1 MSIQTVTIVGV
12 GLIGGSFGSALRKY
26 GFKGRILGVSSG
38 RTLKAAVEI
47 GAIDEGVSLEQGVAR
62 ADLVYLSQP
71 ISGILEVLPQVRQRV
86 REGALVTDA
95 GSTKEAIVGCAA
107 GLFSESP
114 WFVGGHPMAGK
125 EQRGVERADPD
136 LFRGATYVLTPL
148 GGELPQAPIVE
159 EFVEWI
165 GGIGARAFVLP
176 ASLHDEIVTWTSH
189 LPQLVSSALAAA
201 VAGQLSSEDHGRV
214 AGPGLQDMTR
224 LAGSPYEIWRDIFS
238 TNRSNVDRALGLF
251 IERLQEFRRRMP
263 ENGLEKEFQEAQ
275 ASKQKLQAGRRA

>member
-1 MSIQTVTIVGV
+1 
-12 GLIGGSFGSALRKY
+12 
-26 GFKGRILGVSSG
+26 
-38 RTLKAAVEI
+38 
-47 GAIDEGVSLEQGVAR
+47 
-62 ADLVYLSQP
+62 
-71 ISGILEVLPQVRQRV
+71 
-86 REGALVTDA
+86 VTDA

-107 GLFSESP
+107 GLFGENP

-148 GGELPQAPIVE
+148 GKQLPQTPVVA

-165 GGIGARAFVLP
+165 RGIGAHPFVLP

-201 VAGQLSSEDHGRV
+201 VAGQLSSQDHRRV

-224 LAGSPYEIWRDIFS
+224 LAESPYEIWRDILS

-251 IERLQEFRRRMP
+251 IERLQEFRRRMA
-263 ENGLEKEFQEAQ
+263 EDGLEKEFQEAQ
-275 ASKQKLQAGRRA
+275 TAKQKLQSGRRA